1 MVNCRFQ
8 WDCDLCKQ
16 KIQTLA
22 ALGISHIG
30 RDYFTGLLSGPAF
43 CENPDNM
50 LTDEEMTTCKIYVQS
65 FVPKAYGSL
74 FVTYSFNNQ
83 DVCHYVFYGV
93 CPAQKA

>member
-1 MVNCRFQ
+1 MENCRFQ

-16 KIQTLA
+16 KIQDLA
-22 ALGISHIG
+22 ALGISHVG

-50 LTDEEMTTCKIYVQS
+50 LTDEEITTCQIYVQS

-74 FVTYSFNNQ
+74 FVTYAFNNQ